1 MASQLEKKDNHQV
14 LLTIDVA
21 PEQFADAL
29 QQAFRK
35 NAKKFNVPGFRRG
48 KAPMNIVTKYYGE
61 GVLYEDAID
70 IAATPA
76 YAEAVSEHQLE
87 PVDRPEMDILD
98 ISREN
103 GLKFTVQVTVKPEVT
118 LGQYRGVEAVR
129 QPVEVSDERLADE
142 LKRVQERNSRMVPV
156 TDRPIESGDTANID
170 YKGFLNDEPFEGGEG
185 SSYDLRIGS
194 NSFIPGFED
203 QLIGHSEGDSCDLN
217 VTFPDD
223 YHSEDL
229 KGKDVV
235 FKVTVNS
242 VKKRELPDLDDE
254 FAKDVSEF
262 NTLDEYKEDLRRQVQ
277 ERLQSQSDESFKDNV
292 IAAVTQ
298 NAAVDIPHAMIHQE
312 MDSMVEQ
319 QRTQMQYQGIEL
331 EQYLSYM
338 GQTMDDF
345 YSQLHEPAENRVKSQ
360 LVLEAIAKEEKI
372 EADDAE
378 IEAEIERVAVMYNM
392 KAEDL
397 KERMG
402 GSENTFIRDSV
413 VSRKTIDFLA
423 AEAVAIDPPAEP
435 EPEAAEAGLVDVIE
449 AEAEVLEA
457 ADVTEPAAGEADA
470 E

>member
-21 PEQFADAL
+21 PEQFNDAL

-76 YAEAVSEHQLE
+76 YAEAVREHQLE

-98 ISREN
+98 ISREA
-103 GLKFTVQVTVKPEVT
+103 GLKFTVQVTVKPEVE
-118 LGQYRGVEAVR
+118 LGTYRGVEAVR
-129 QPVEVSDERLADE
+129 PPVEVSDERLAEE

-156 TDRPIESGDTANID
+156 TDRPIEDGDTANID

-194 NSFIPGFED
+194 NSFIPGFEE
-203 QLIGHSEGDSCDLN
+203 QLIGHSEGDSFDLN
-217 VTFPDD
+217 VTFPEE

-229 KGKDVV
+229 KGKAVI

-242 VKKRELPDLDDE
+242 IKKKELPELDDE

-262 NTLDEYKEDLRRQVQ
+262 DTLDEYKADLRRQVQ
-277 ERLQSQSDESFKDNV
+277 ERLQSQSDETFKDNV
-292 IAAVTQ
+292 IAAVTKTSS
-298 NAAVDIPHAMIHQE
+298 VDIPHAMIHQE

-319 QRTQMQYQGIEL
+319 QRNQMQYQGIEL

-360 LVLEAIAKEEKI
+360 LVLEAIAKAENI

-378 IEAEIERVAVMYNM
+378 LEAEIERVATMYNM
-392 KAEDL
+392 KADDL

-423 AEAVAIDPPAEP
+423 AEAIAIDPPAEP
-435 EPEAAEAGLVDVIE
+435 EPVNVE
-449 AEAEVLEA
+449 AEPVDAVEAEMDAPAA
-457 ADVTEPAAGEADA
+457 ADVTAAADEGKSA